1 MLNSLP
7 DDMLCRILQNVTKL
21 QDLKALSKT
30 CRRVNAYIR
39 FQLEHL
45 RLCLTE
51 PNPISFK
58 FLPNLASLK
67 HLALA
72 RTYDVK
78 LDLFGLRNCR
88 VLQTLTLNNKYGCS
102 NFPPD
107 VQIVVDGDPKLKSTK
122 ASIRAAERLEAQERQ
137 EERMSIS
144 PKEYFLSRYNTRF
157 GKYGSKRFSRSLGV

>member
-7 DDMLCRILQNVTKL
+7 DDMLCLILQNVTKL

-30 CRRVNAYIR
+30 CKRVHAYIR

-67 HLALA
+67 HLTLSRA
-72 RTYDVK
+72 YDVK
-78 LDLFGLRNCR
+78 LDLFGLRNCKG
-88 VLQTLTLNNKYGCS
+88 LLTLTLNNRHGCS

-107 VQIVVDGDPKLKSTK
+107 VRVVVDGDPTLKSTK
-122 ASIRAAERLEAQERQ
+122 ASIRAAERLEAHERQQERL
-137 EERMSIS
+137 SVS
-144 PKEYFLSRYNTRF
+144 PKDYFMSRYNTRF
-157 GKYGSKRFSRSLGV
+157 GKYGSKKFGRSL

>member
-1 MLNSLP
+1 
-7 DDMLCRILQNVTKL
+7 MLCLILQNVTKL

-30 CRRVNAYIR
+30 CRRVHAYIR
-39 FQLEHL
+39 FELENL

-67 HLALA
+67 HLTLA
-72 RTYDVK
+72 RAYDVK
-78 LDLFGLRNCR
+78 LDLFGLRNCKG
-88 VLQTLTLNNKYGCS
+88 LLTLTVNNKYGCS

-107 VQIVVDGDPKLKSTK
+107 VHIVVDGDPKLKSTK

-137 EERMSIS
+137 QERMSVS
-144 PKEYFLSRYNTRF
+144 PKEYFMSRYNTRF
-157 GKYGSKRFSRSLGV
+157 GKYGSKRFSRSV